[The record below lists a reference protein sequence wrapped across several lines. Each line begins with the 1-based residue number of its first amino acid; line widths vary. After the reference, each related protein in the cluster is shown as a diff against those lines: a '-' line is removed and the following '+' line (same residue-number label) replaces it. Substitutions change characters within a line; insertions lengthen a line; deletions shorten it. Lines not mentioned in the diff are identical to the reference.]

1 MALVKKKKGSSGK
14 RRTNK
19 LNEIRQMGGGS
30 GMSYVRIGF
39 GVTGV
44 HDQKK
49 GQVFWSVDE
58 KGKRSRTHSFV
69 RQGKDMWLKCE
80 KKNNA
85 YGCIDLA
92 QPVWYYLSI

>member
-1 MALVKKKKGSSGK
+1 
-14 RRTNK
+14 
-19 LNEIRQMGGGS
+19 
-30 GMSYVRIGF
+30 MSYVRIGF

-44 HDQKK
+44 HGQKK

-58 KGKRSRTHSFV
+58 KGKRSRTRSFV
-69 RQGKDMWLKCE
+69 RQGKDTWLKCE